1 MKLEIWFEFASTY
14 SYLSVSRIEALLSGT
29 QIELAWRP
37 FLLGPIFRDRGW
49 DTSPFIV
56 DPIKGVYM
64 WRDMERRCKQYRLPF
79 VRPPIFPM
87 NGLSAARIMTAALD
101 EPWCGDFARLVFAAQ
116 FACGTD
122 ISDEAVLR
130 RILVECDVAPD
141 EWFAK
146 AQQSSTKS
154 KLREAT
160 DQARNLGI
168 FGAPSFLV
176 GGELF
181 WGDDRLQDAIAFAKA
196 VEQKKP

>member
-1 MKLEIWFEFASTY
+1 
-14 SYLSVSRIEALLSGT
+14 
-29 QIELAWRP
+29 
-37 FLLGPIFRDRGW
+37 
-49 DTSPFIV
+49 
-56 DPIKGVYM
+56 
-64 WRDMERRCKQYRLPF
+64 
-79 VRPPIFPM
+79 M